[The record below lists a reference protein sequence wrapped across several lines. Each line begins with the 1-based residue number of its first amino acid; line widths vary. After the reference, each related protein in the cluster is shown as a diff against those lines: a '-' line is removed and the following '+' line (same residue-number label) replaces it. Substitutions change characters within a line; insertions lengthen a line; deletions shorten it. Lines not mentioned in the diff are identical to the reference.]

1 MKELAGRLSALDPD
15 AGAALR
21 AVIYFDRLVEGR
33 AGLEAIVRGTVLLTG
48 APARLVDVGR
58 GVHVEVD
65 VEGRRRVS
73 ATAADETWPGVA
85 VVPGGPPTL
94 WLERPGAVG
103 PLDAVVLERAAAAC
117 RAYFDRTSDR
127 PSVTADDGTTRASI
141 EVLLDA
147 AASPRTRRTVAAQLG
162 LDPAG
167 LARALALSDGTALV
181 EAVPAGPCREPGT
194 ALDPVAAGDIAAGQR
209 GVPAQVADRRT
220 GVGPA
225 VPVLELPSSW
235 QAARTALRFTAGG
248 TAMDPG
254 PRVVHADQLG
264 GLAVL
269 ATAVGPATPPDSDVQ
284 ALDRAAS
291 AAPWMLATLEAVTT
305 SPSLRAAA
313 VGLTRAPFDPAGT
326 SPPGGAG
333 SWLVRPRPER
343 SPAPASRVRVAEAA
357 PRKRLT
363 AHFPSSHR

>member
-1 MKELAGRLSALDPD
+1 M
-15 AGAALR
+15 
-21 AVIYFDRLVEGR
+21 
-33 AGLEAIVRGTVLLTG
+33 
-48 APARLVDVGR
+48 
-58 GVHVEVD
+58 
-65 VEGRRRVS
+65 
-73 ATAADETWPGVA
+73 
-85 VVPGGPPTL
+85 
-94 WLERPGAVG
+94 RPG
-103 PLDAVVLERAAAAC
+103 R
-117 RAYFDRTSDR
+117 
-127 PSVTADDGTTRASI
+127 
-141 EVLLDA
+141 
-147 AASPRTRRTVAAQLG
+147 
-162 LDPAG
+162 
-167 LARALALSDGTALV
+167 
-181 EAVPAGPCREPGT
+181 PAGPCREPGT

-313 VGLTRAPFDPAGT
+313 VGLTVHHSTLQERLHQAEQVLGWSVHDPNG
-326 SPPGGAG
+326 
-333 SWLVRPRPER
+333 
-343 SPAPASRVRVAEAA
+343 
-357 PRKRLT
+357 RLRLHL
-363 AHFPSSHR
+363 AFVLRRLHRGNA

>member
-33 AGLEAIVRGTVLLTG
+33 AGLEAIVRGAALLTG

-65 VEGRRRVS
+65 VEGRRRAA
-73 ATAADETWPGVA
+73 ATAADDTWPAVA

-94 WLERPGAVG
+94 WLERPGPVG

-117 RAYFDRTSDR
+117 RACFDRTSAR

-147 AASPRTRRTVAAQLG
+147 AASPRTRRTVATQLG

-181 EAVPAGPCREPGT
+181 EAVPARPCRESVP
-194 ALDPVAAGDIAAGQR
+194 AREPVAAGQQV
-209 GVPAQVADRRT
+209 VPAQVADRRT

-269 ATAVGPATPPDSDVQ
+269 AAAVGPATPPDPDVQ
-284 ALDRAAS
+284 ALDRAAA

-313 VGLTRAPFDPAGT
+313 VGLTVHHSTLQERLHQAEQVLGWSVHDPNG
-326 SPPGGAG
+326 
-333 SWLVRPRPER
+333 
-343 SPAPASRVRVAEAA
+343 
-357 PRKRLT
+357 RLRLHL
-363 AHFPSSHR
+363 AFVLRRLHRGNA